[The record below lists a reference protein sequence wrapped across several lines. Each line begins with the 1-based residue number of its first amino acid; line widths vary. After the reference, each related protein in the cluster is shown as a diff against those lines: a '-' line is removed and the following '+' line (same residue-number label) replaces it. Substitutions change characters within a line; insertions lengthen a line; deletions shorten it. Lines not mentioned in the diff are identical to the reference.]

1 MGEQELDFDSIKGK
15 QGVWTWNKSLS
26 KTFSMP
32 VRYKYE
38 LPDIFV
44 YLIKNKQR
52 VCFIRKNYKCYSE
65 SFNSEPEL
73 LEFTADM
80 AESDQLRADQA
91 GYIKIKLFCGE
102 FNN

>member
-44 YLIKNKQR
+44 YLIKDK
-52 VCFIRKNYKCYSE
+52 
-65 SFNSEPEL
+65 
-73 LEFTADM
+73 
-80 AESDQLRADQA
+80 
-91 GYIKIKLFCGE
+91 
-102 FNN
+102 